1 METFLA
7 LNEALVGLSVVIA
20 AVSNYLIIN
29 KLWSRRMKRDVAE
42 SISISAALL
51 GLATG
56 LPFLIEFALV
66 DRNWA
71 AAGKAGIGIVTGL
84 VFVMVGAGLFVTEF
98 RGQTFLHLFTRALN
112 LERKESADLLKALV
126 QPAGADHLI
135 RVFEAM
141 ASVDRHVD
149 AREIE
154 MIRAFAKHWHLE
166 PPKLTEGAVDHDG
179 DVVGLRSSVEDYL
192 KVSPPADQAMEL
204 LDVLRIFVRADG
216 KVSQEEELVLDEITG
231 MITGYISAAGEEGTH
246 EVVIVP
252 QNDRQME
259 AVLTLL
265 PGIKAKTMRGGTVYS
280 VGRYFSPRYADV
292 VCEKYISL
300 GLFTT
305 RVEA

>member
-7 LNEALVGLSVVIA
+7 LNEGLVGLSVVIA

-56 LPFLIEFALV
+56 LPFLIEFVLV

-126 QPAGADHLI
+126 QPAGADQLI

-154 MIRAFAKHWHLE
+154 MIRAFARHWHVD
-166 PPKLTEGAVDHDG
+166 PPMLKEGAVDHDG
-179 DVVGLRSSVEDYL
+179 DVVGLRRSVEDYL

-216 KVSQEEELVLDEITG
+216 KVSREEELVLDEITG
-231 MITGYISAAGEEGTH
+231 MITGYVSDAGEEGLH

-259 AVLTLL
+259 AVLALL